1 MKAKGHREGEG
12 SPIRRKVN
20 GCQEGEGSPIRRKA
34 NALSRF
40 EGRRTIVE
48 KVKGRRFERKRMPF
62 IDSKEGKWSL
72 GRQTVA
78 GLKEGEGLPVQRNA
92 KGHQIQRKAN
102 GHREGEGSPV
112 RFGVGIGVFLC
123 DGELKRRR

>member
-1 MKAKGHREGEG
+1 MKVKGHREGEG

-40 EGRRTIVE
+40 KGRRTVVK

-92 KGHQIQRKAN
+92 KGHRFEGRQRVTGKAK
-102 GHREGEGSPV
+102 GR
-112 RFGVGIGVFLC
+112 RC
-123 DGELKRRR
+123 DLEWVSVCFFAMAS